1 MKSAQTGEEILI
13 NAETLKLGK
22 SMAFLDVDVTNKET
36 GALLAKG
43 SHTKF
48 IG

>member
-1 MKSAQTGEEILI
+1 MKSAQTGDEILI

-22 SMAFLDVDVTNKET
+22 TMAFLDVDITNKET
-36 GALLAKG
+36 GALVAKG

-48 IG
+48 VG

>member
-1 MKSAQTGEEILI
+1 MKGAKTGQEILI
-13 NAETLKLGK
+13 NAETLKVGK
-22 SMAFLDVDVTNKET
+22 TMAFLDVDIVNEET
-36 GALLAKG
+36 GDLVAKG